1 MKKLE
6 LAAFALAVAAF
17 GSANAADITFQ
28 GAHSSAAAQT
38 TAEGYRDT
46 VQAAVAGS
54 PLSSSFTTQILA
66 LVPGSKPMP

>member
-6 LAAFALAVAAF
+6 LAAFALAFAAF
-17 GSANAADITFQ
+17 GSANAAVITFQ
-28 GAHSSAAAQT
+28 TAQSRAAAQT

-46 VQAAVAGS
+46 VQAVVVGL

-66 LVPGSKPMP
+66 PVPGSKPMP